1 MHRITW
7 RSTGLHRGKKLCSWN
22 KLSVYLCASLYNS
35 ISKPFFT
42 SFNLMVKSCLIL
54 ITLCF
59 QLSCQ
64 TKPKQEAK
72 TEQTETAPVDL
83 TKRPADS
90 APRSAADRRV
100 RALYFEHSK
109 TENPFRDAE
118 NRSLID
124 DFFNTSTADRI
135 WNDSR
140 RVNGTW
146 KRTALSP
153 LFNEPDTEVKKTW
166 VLPALISG
174 DKAIV
179 FVTYQ
184 KEGLEKEM
192 RVEMISIGND
202 RWRISDIVY
211 ANGSRLTELLR

>member
-1 MHRITW
+1 
-7 RSTGLHRGKKLCSWN
+7 
-22 KLSVYLCASLYNS
+22 
-35 ISKPFFT
+35 
-42 SFNLMVKSCLIL
+42 MVKTYLIL
-54 ITLCF
+54 ITVCF

-72 TEQTETAPVDL
+72 TEQTEAAPVDL

-90 APRSAADRRV
+90 APRSAADRRI
-100 RALYFEHSK
+100 RALYFEHNK

-124 DFFNTSTADRI
+124 EFFSKSMADRI

-146 KRTALSP
+146 KRTALNP
-153 LFNEPDTEVKKTW
+153 LFNVPDTEVKKTW
-166 VLPALISG
+166 VLPALVSG
-174 DKAIV
+174 DKAVV

-184 KEGLEKEM
+184 KDGVEKEM
-192 RVEMISIGND
+192 QVEMVSIGDD
-202 RWRISDIVY
+202 RWRVSDIVY
-211 ANGSRLTELLR
+211 ADGSRLTKLLR